1 MKEQELRKNFANNLI
16 YYRKANGLTQ
26 LELAN
31 LLNYSDKAVSKWE
44 RGESFPDVYTLTEIS
59 RIIGVTPNDLLSERI
74 KTVKHPKD
82 IQTKLIICL
91 LSIALV
97 WLVATV
103 VYVVLAL
110 ILGKENS
117 THIWLAFIYAIPL
130 SAVVAIVF
138 TSIWK
143 NTFFI
148 AFSSSVCLWTVALS
162 LHLSLHYLTT
172 IEGTWL
178 LYALCIPVQ
187 ILFILWFIFKYT
199 KNRKKIIARKRF
211 LETFKPKDVKQKKKE
226 NKDNL
231 EQNNIEEK
239 NTDN

>member
-103 VYVVLAL
+103 VYVILAL
-110 ILGKENS
+110 ILGKDNPA
-117 THIWLAFIYAIPL
+117 HIWLAFIYAIPL
-130 SAVVAIVF
+130 SSIVAIVF

-162 LHLSLHYLTT
+162 LHLSLHYLTN

-178 LYALCIPVQ
+178 LYAMCIPIQ
-187 ILFILWFIFKYT
+187 ILFILWFILKYS
-199 KNRKKIIARKRF
+199 KKKKKMNARKRF
-211 LETFKPKDVKQKKKE
+211 LESFKPKEAKQK
-226 NKDNL
+226 
-231 EQNNIEEK
+231 QNNTNSNETK
-239 NTDN
+239 NTEN